1 MDPDFP
7 ATHFW
12 LGYAYMKKSIY
23 AKALEELAKEE
34 HYAEVYVNSYI
45 GVVYNLMG
53 NRAKAV
59 EILEKYKKQ
68 LKDPKLSQKEKISYY
83 GLAVLCFSLGEDDFG
98 FDLLEKGYEVRD
110 PHMPYIKSEYLMDR
124 VRSNQRFV
132 ALLKKINLD

>member
-1 MDPDFP
+1 
-7 ATHFW
+7 
-12 LGYAYMKKSIY
+12 MKKAMY
-23 AKALEELAKEE
+23 AKALEELVKEE
-34 HYAEVYVNSYI
+34 HYVKVYVHSYI

-68 LKDPKLSQKEKISYY
+68 LEDPKLSQKDKISYY

-98 FDLLEKGYEVRD
+98 FDLLEEGYKARD
-110 PHMPYIKSEYLMDR
+110 PHMPYIKNEYLMDR

-132 ALLKKINLD
+132 TLLKKINLD